1 MAIPSRPVQ
10 VWNINTYTVVHEFP
24 EQNHWVRALV
34 VHGKSLFSGSYKTV
48 KVRGCGAMR
57 GRGIDLGAAVR
68 AELHSHSTLPD
79 LESGFLRVSA

>member
-1 MAIPSRPVQ
+1 MYGAGRMYLGSSVVVVTESCGCPVQ

-48 KVRGCGAMR
+48 KVRG
-57 GRGIDLGAAVR
+57 VV
-68 AELHSHSTLPD
+68 P
-79 LESGFLRVSA
+79 